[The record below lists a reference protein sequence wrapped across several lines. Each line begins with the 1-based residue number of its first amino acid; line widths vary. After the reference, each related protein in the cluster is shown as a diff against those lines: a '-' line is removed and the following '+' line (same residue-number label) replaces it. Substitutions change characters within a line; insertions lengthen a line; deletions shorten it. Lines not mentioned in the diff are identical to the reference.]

1 MRTVRSAPG
10 QPAAGAAAGS
20 PRTFTRSFSATA
32 DQVRDAR
39 RFLSQA
45 LGDCPLA
52 GDALACLSELAAN
65 SVLHSN
71 SRRPGGCFTVRAR
84 LHPAGLRV
92 EVEDEGGPW
101 QRGPGPE
108 DQCGRGLVIVGALA
122 SDWSM
127 AGDGTGRT
135 VWFELGSRAGP
146 GHVGRGPEHRL
157 VIPLAGLR
165 RGQHEVHVGD
175 VADIGRVAGPG
186 GQEPPDE

>member
-20 PRTFTRSFSATA
+20 PRTFTRSFPATA
-32 DQVRDAR
+32 DRVSDAR
-39 RFLSQA
+39 RFLAQA

-101 QRGPGPE
+101 QRGPGPD

-122 SDWSM
+122 SDWSV
-127 AGDGTGRT
+127 AGDGTSRT
-135 VWFELGSRAGP
+135 VWFELGSRAP
-146 GHVGRGPEHRL
+146 APD
-157 VIPLAGLR
+157 
-165 RGQHEVHVGD
+165 D
-175 VADIGRVAGPG
+175 VAGAQSTGW
-186 GQEPPDE
+186 